1 MRELLKM
8 VLVLSLIGTISGY
21 GLASLKQAT
30 RASIEEQVLTY
41 VQGPALLGVLAGA
54 ENDPI
59 KDRRKLAL
67 DDGSEITVF
76 PGFQGGKLASL
87 AYETFASGY
96 SGDIGVMV
104 GFNLDSDTVRAVGV
118 TTQTET
124 PGVGT
129 RVFVPG
135 FYDQFADHPLTSLD
149 LKRDNGDIDGVSG
162 ATFSSVGMVNAV
174 KKAAALYP
182 GLKEKA
188 RSAWNG

>member
-1 MRELLKM
+1 MRELVKM

-21 GLASLKQAT
+21 GLATVKEAT
-30 RASIEEQVLTY
+30 RGAIEVQVLTY
-41 VQGPALLGVLAGA
+41 VQGPALKGVLAGA

-67 DDGSEITVF
+67 ADGSEITVF
-76 PGFQGGKLASL
+76 PGFQGGKLRSL
-87 AYETFASGY
+87 AFETFAPGY
-96 SGDIGVMV
+96 SGNVGVMV
-104 GFNLDSDTVRAVGV
+104 AFNVDADTVRAVGV

-135 FYDQFADHPLTSLD
+135 FYEQFEHHPLTHLD
-149 LKRDNGDIDGVSG
+149 LKKNDGDIDGVSG
-162 ATFSSVGMVNAV
+162 ASFTSAGMVNAV
-174 KKAAALYP
+174 KKAAEIYP

-188 RSAWNG
+188 LGAWNG